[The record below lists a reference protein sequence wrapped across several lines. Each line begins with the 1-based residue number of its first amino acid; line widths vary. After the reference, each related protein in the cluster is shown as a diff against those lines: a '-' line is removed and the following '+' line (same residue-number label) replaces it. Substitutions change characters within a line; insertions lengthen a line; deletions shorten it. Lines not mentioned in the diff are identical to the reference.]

1 MVLTNTRTPQKPRLS
16 LKSLLKISSKMLA
29 ERRVLSKQKQ
39 LGLPEKLS
47 FVLVPRLLDNNKVTF
62 TSCKLQIIV
71 VEQNTLIQIS
81 VVLGLGLCRT
91 RL

>member
-1 MVLTNTRTPQKPRLS
+1 MGLTNTRNPQKPRLS

-62 TSCKLQIIV
+62 TSLKLQIILPGPTQQA
-71 VEQNTLIQIS
+71 ELDLTQI
-81 VVLGLGLCRT
+81 
-91 RL
+91 

>member
-1 MVLTNTRTPQKPRLS
+1 MALTNTRTPQKPRLS

-39 LGLPEKLS
+39 LGLPEKIS

-62 TSCKLQIIV
+62 TSAKLQIIV
-71 VEQNTLIQIS
+71 VEQNKLRWI
-81 VVLGLGLCRT
+81 
-91 RL
+91 

>member
-71 VEQNTLIQIS
+71 VQQNKLIPIS
-81 VVLGLGLCRT
+81 VQGSCV
-91 RL
+91 

>member
-1 MVLTNTRTPQKPRLS
+1 MGLTNTRNPQKPRLS

-39 LGLPEKLS
+39 LGLPEKIS

-62 TSCKLQIIV
+62 TSAKLKIIS
-71 VEQNTLIQIS
+71 VEQNKLS
-81 VVLGLGLCRT
+81 WMM
-91 RL
+91 

>member
-1 MVLTNTRTPQKPRLS
+1 MALTNTRTLQKPRLS

-39 LGLPEKLS
+39 LGLPEKIS

-62 TSCKLQIIV
+62 TSAKLQIIV
-71 VEQNTLIQIS
+71 VEQNKLRWI
-81 VVLGLGLCRT
+81 
-91 RL
+91 